1 VKVAGLASA
10 AVLIAAVAA
19 CGSEGDTGASAPAAG
34 APAAASA
41 RPVLMPAGTE
51 PFRVRGTGFRA
62 GERVRL
68 AITPSAGAPIVRR
81 VHASRAGTFTASFQG
96 VDACGGV
103 EGVATG
109 GHGSRASFQLSS
121 LGC

>member
-1 VKVAGLASA
+1 VKVARLASLL
-10 AVLIAAVAA
+10 VLLSALAA
-19 CGSEGDTGASAPAAG
+19 CGGEDDTGASASTEAAQ
-34 APAAASA
+34 A
-41 RPVLMPAGTE
+41 RPVLTPAGTA

-68 AITPSAGAPIVRR
+68 AITPSAGTAIVRR
-81 VHASRAGTFTASFQG
+81 VRASRTGGFAASFDE

-103 EGVATG
+103 EGAATG
-109 GHGSRASFQLSS
+109 AHGSRASFQLSS

>member
-1 VKVAGLASA
+1 VKVVGLMSV

-19 CGSEGDTGASAPAAG
+19 CGGEGDTGASASAAG
-34 APAAASA
+34 ASAAPSA

-51 PFRVRGTGFRA
+51 PFRVRGAGFRA
-62 GERVRL
+62 REHVRL
-68 AITPSAGAPIVRR
+68 AITPSAGTLIVRR
-81 VHASRAGTFTASFQG
+81 LHASRAGTFAASFEG
-96 VDACGGV
+96 VDACAGV

-109 GHGSRASFQLSS
+109 GHGTRASFQLSS

>member
-1 VKVAGLASA
+1 VCHDRGVKVARWASLL
-10 AVLIAAVAA
+10 VLVTALAA
-19 CGSEGDTGASAPAAG
+19 CGGEDDPG
-34 APAAASA
+34 AAASTGATHA
-41 RPVLMPAGTE
+41 RPVLRPAGTA

-68 AITPSAGAPIVRR
+68 AITPSAGTAIVRR
-81 VHASRAGTFTASFQG
+81 LHASRTGTFAASFDE

-109 GHGSRASFQLSS
+109 AHGSRASFQLS
-121 LGC
+121 C